1 MMKEARGKQA
11 NHNLPLEA
19 FLLDSTLQVLHRY
32 SSSVLSSPFK
42 MKYSSSLLLLLLSL
56 IFTVRCD
63 SLQSTTVV
71 QTVTP
76 PLIDV
81 PTYSMATLNEDGSTN
96 MNILTYA
103 TPVSTRPDR
112 VWSLGLFKGTL
123 TEQNF
128 VKTRTCVLQ
137 LLTEQHAC
145 IVKTFGG
152 SSGRDVNKEQACAEF
167 GLSWQELELQQDED
181 EEKMLTCDSGMKVLP
196 GCAYYLKLTAVGD
209 FVDAGSHMI
218 APYCKV
224 EQMWV
229 SDSNDEKK
237 HDYLS
242 TARLRALGIITEQGR
257 VAED

>member
-1 MMKEARGKQA
+1 MK
-11 NHNLPLEA
+11 
-19 FLLDSTLQVLHRY
+19 D
-32 SSSVLSSPFK
+32 
-42 MKYSSSLLLLLLSL
+42 SSSLLLLFLSL
-56 IFTVRCD
+56 ILTVRCD
-63 SLQSTTVV
+63 SLQSTT
-71 QTVTP
+71 TTTSP

-81 PTYSMATLNEDGSTN
+81 PTYSMATVNEDGTTN

-112 VWSLGLFKGTL
+112 VWSLGLYKGTL

-128 VKTRTCVLQ
+128 VKTRTCILQ
-137 LLTEQHAC
+137 LLTEQHTS

-152 SSGRDVNKEQACAEF
+152 SSGRDVNKEQVCADL
-167 GLSWQELELQQDED
+167 GLSWQELPQDD
-181 EEKMLTCDSGMKVLP
+181 EKTLASTATCGGMKVLP

-209 FVDAGSHMI
+209 FVDAGSHLI

-229 SDSNDEKK
+229 SDDEKK
-237 HDYLS
+237 HDYVS

-257 VAED
+257 VAEDG

>member
-1 MMKEARGKQA
+1 
-11 NHNLPLEA
+11 
-19 FLLDSTLQVLHRY
+19 V
-32 SSSVLSSPFK
+32 SSILPFK

-56 IFTVRCD
+56 ILTVRCD
-63 SLQSTTVV
+63 SLQSTT
-71 QTVTP
+71 TP

-81 PTYSMATLNEDGSTN
+81 PTYSMATVNEDGTTN

-128 VKTRTCVLQ
+128 VKTRTCILQ
-137 LLTEQHAC
+137 LLTEEHTS

-152 SSGRDVNKEQACAEF
+152 SSGRDVNKEQACADV
-167 GLSWQELELQQDED
+167 GLVWQELLQDDE
-181 EEKMLTCDSGMKVLP
+181 KTLTCGGVKVLP

-209 FVDAGSHMI
+209 FVDGGSHWI

-229 SDSNDEKK
+229 SDDEKK
-237 HDYLS
+237 HEYLS

>member
-1 MMKEARGKQA
+1 
-11 NHNLPLEA
+11 
-19 FLLDSTLQVLHRY
+19 
-32 SSSVLSSPFK
+32 

-56 IFTVRCD
+56 ILTVRCD
-63 SLQSTTVV
+63 SLQLQSTT
-71 QTVTP
+71 TP

-81 PTYSMATLNEDGSTN
+81 PTYSMATVNENGTTN

-128 VKTRTCVLQ
+128 VKTRTCILQ
-137 LLTEQHAC
+137 LLTEQHTS

-152 SSGRDVNKEQACAEF
+152 SSGKDVNKEQACADAGF
-167 GLSWQELELQQDED
+167 SWQELLQDDDDE
-181 EEKMLTCDSGMKVLP
+181 KTSTCGGVKVLP
-196 GCAYYLKLTAVGD
+196 GCAYYLKVTAVGD
-209 FVDAGSHMI
+209 FVDAGSHLI
-218 APYCKV
+218 APHCKV

-229 SDSNDEKK
+229 SDDEKK

-242 TARLRALGIITEQGR
+242 TARLRVLGIITEQGR
-257 VAED
+257 VAEDS